1 MAGTVFGICGKAAV
15 VLLGS
20 LLSPALLVIRLIHN
34 ELTAYCMQFRGCKIS
49 ELSSLRFLQAPNDW

>member
-49 ELSSLRFLQAPNDW
+49 AFLTQNE